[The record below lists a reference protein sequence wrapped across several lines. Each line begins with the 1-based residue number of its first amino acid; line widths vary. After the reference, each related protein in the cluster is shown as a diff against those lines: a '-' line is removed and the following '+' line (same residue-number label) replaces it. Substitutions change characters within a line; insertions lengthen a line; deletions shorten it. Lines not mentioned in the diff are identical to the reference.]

1 MAMADTS
8 NTTNCSDTSIE
19 ICPDMSSERDDAL
32 SPFYALNYHFGMLL
46 GVDDFAT
53 EQLYHHGKMRLHNA
67 WLHRAGVVWGFGV
80 ELDQEHG
87 EIRVKPGL
95 ALNAS
100 GQELHLDADACVNV
114 AEWFLAH
121 QHDEGFAPDTTS
133 TGFLFNAHVAIRFK
147 SCLTRQV
154 PALIE
159 PCDGGAGGTAYS
171 RVFETVDIRLI
182 AGKAPPPDAP
192 PYHRLRVLF
201 GLEDPVLPADQ
212 PVVDERT
219 DILNLPNAKQPAA
232 YLIALRKFAAL
243 DEIDLKPAMS
253 SDDSTRLLYPAP
265 GNSPVILADINE
277 ITLDRDSNSGKLN
290 LTGGEVDVTVR
301 PAHIST
307 ATIQE
312 LLCGHFCCIKEEVSS
327 VSGPRVD
334 TDSVKFEDN
343 NITFSV
349 DSRLHPASVTVSAF
363 ALTCFDDT
371 KDTNGWK
378 LLKINTVNLDTDSA
392 KTVTLTFN
400 KATLPDKGLV
410 RLIVY
415 GTGSTP
421 LLGAELTPLAG
432 AITDP
437 PPIADHIGR
446 DFIIMHKRS

>member
-1 MAMADTS
+1 MAMADTPDIP
-8 NTTNCSDTSIE
+8 NCSDTSIE
-19 ICPDMSSERDDAL
+19 ICPDMSAERDDAL

-100 GQELHLDADACVNV
+100 GQELHLDNDACVNV
-114 AEWFLAH
+114 AEWFQAH
-121 QHDEGFAPDTTS
+121 QVDDGFVPTTTA
-133 TGFLFNAHVAIRFK
+133 TGVIFDAHVEIRFK

-159 PCDGGAGGTAYS
+159 PCEGGAGGTAYS
-171 RVFETVDIRLI
+171 RVFETVDIRLV

-212 PVVDERT
+212 PVVDERNH
-219 DILNLPNAKQPAA
+219 ILNLPNEKQPAA
-232 YLIALRKFAAL
+232 YLKALRKFAVL
-243 DEIDLKPAMS
+243 DEIDLQPAKS
-253 SDDSTRLLYPAP
+253 IDDSTRLLYPAP
-265 GNSPVILADINE
+265 GNSPVILADING
-277 ITLDRDSNSGKLN
+277 ITLDRDSNSGKLK

-301 PAHIST
+301 PAHIAT

-312 LLCGHFCCIKEEVSS
+312 LLCGPFCCIKEEVSS

-334 TDSVKFEDN
+334 PDSVKFNDDN
-343 NITFSV
+343 VTFSV
-349 DSRLHPASVTVSAF
+349 GSRLHPASVTVSAF
-363 ALTCFDDT
+363 ALTCFDDV
-371 KDTNGWK
+371 NGWK
-378 LLKINTVNLDTDSA
+378 TLKI
-392 KTVTLTFN
+392 KTVVLDAVTSQNLTLDI
-400 KATLPDKGLV
+400 KLPEKVLV

-415 GTGSTP
+415 GTGPTP
-421 LLGAELTPLAG
+421 LLGADLKPLAG

-446 DFIIMHKRS
+446 DFIFMHKRS